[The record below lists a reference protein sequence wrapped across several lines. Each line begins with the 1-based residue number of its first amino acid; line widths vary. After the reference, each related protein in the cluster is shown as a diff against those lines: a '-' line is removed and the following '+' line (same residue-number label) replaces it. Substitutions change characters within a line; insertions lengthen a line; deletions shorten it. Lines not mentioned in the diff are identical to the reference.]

1 MEIVLRR
8 LLGLYFVVSAVA
20 YVPTALFYLGVEN
33 TAGPSWILVAIPLA
47 QAIVF
52 AVAGILL
59 SRERAPL
66 LPIESGGLVFPPIP
80 SLLQLL
86 GLYFIVEGLSAAARP
101 GIDMMFFS
109 ENWWAR
115 VGNFAGAAV
124 WLAAGWVLVSRP
136 SVVTDTLSD
145 WARRK
150 T

>member
-1 MEIVLRR
+1 MEILLRR

-20 YVPTALFYLGVEN
+20 FVPSALFYLGVEN

-52 AVAGILL
+52 AVAGVLL
-59 SRERAPL
+59 TRERAPL
-66 LPIESGGLVFPPIP
+66 VPIESGLVFPPVP

-86 GLYFIVEGLSAAARP
+86 GVYFIVEGLSSAARP
-101 GIDMMFFS
+101 GIDMLFFS
-109 ENWWAR
+109 ESWWAR

-124 WLAAGWVLVSRP
+124 WLAAGWMLVSRP
-136 SVVTDTLSD
+136 SVVADTLSD
-145 WARRK
+145 RARRN